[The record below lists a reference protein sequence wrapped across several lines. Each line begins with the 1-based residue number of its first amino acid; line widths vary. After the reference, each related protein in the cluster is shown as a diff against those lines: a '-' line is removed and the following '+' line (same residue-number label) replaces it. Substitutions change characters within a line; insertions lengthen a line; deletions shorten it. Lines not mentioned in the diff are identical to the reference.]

1 MRECDIRSVGSNE
14 KNNDWP
20 LSCPS
25 LSPSLLLHS
34 ADIMNTSCESRFSKY
49 ETSLRRWWHSQS
61 AAQRR
66 GRNHNMSHAMKGGG
80 AERGKGERGG
90 SQGGAIRPLSSNPR
104 FLSN

>member
-1 MRECDIRSVGSNE
+1 MRECDIRSAPMKRIMVGLCRV
-14 KNNDWP
+14 P
-20 LSCPS
+20 
-25 LSPSLLLHS
+25 LLHS

-49 ETSLRRWWHSQS
+49 ETSLSPLRRWHSL
-61 AAQRR
+61 RR